1 MMTVHSVVYFVL
13 TFFFFS
19 CRRRHTSC
27 ALVTGVQTCALPI
40 SAPTTSRRAREL
52 SRIRLREAVSQ
63 PARRADEI
71 VADLLAQPSDEDLD
85 RIGVAVEILLV
96 QMFDQF
102 RAGYD
107 PAAVV
112 DRKSTRL
119 NSSH

>member
-1 MMTVHSVVYFVL
+1 ML
-13 TFFFFS
+13 
-19 CRRRHTSC
+19 
-27 ALVTGVQTCALPI
+27 QTA
-40 SAPTTSRRAREL
+40 APTTSRRAREL

-112 DRKSTRL
+112 GEVGEEPVFRPGPAALLAVDGHLSRARILSAR
-119 NSSH
+119 